1 MRTRMLEDEEL
12 RVALGHCAHA
22 QKRIGIGPLVP
33 ARNLEPLG
41 EPEPGWQRDY
51 VGRPYR
57 DARAVAVGV
66 MSGLVLAVGALIIMG
81 WWLS

>member
-1 MRTRMLEDEEL
+1 MSTKDYFTDEEL
-12 RVALGHCAHA
+12 RVMLAQIAHA
-22 QKRIGIGPLVP
+22 QPRPIGPLAP
-33 ARNLEPLG
+33 MRNPEPLG
-41 EPEPGWQRDY
+41 EREPTWQRDY

-66 MSGLVLAVGALIIMG
+66 MAGLVLAVGALIIMG

>member
-1 MRTRMLEDEEL
+1 MSTKDYFTDEEL
-12 RVALGHCAHA
+12 RVMLGHCVHA

-33 ARNLEPLG
+33 EPA
-41 EPEPGWQRDY
+41 WQRDY

-57 DARAVAVGV
+57 DARAVCVGV
-66 MSGLVLAVGALIIMG
+66 MSGLVLAVGALIVLG